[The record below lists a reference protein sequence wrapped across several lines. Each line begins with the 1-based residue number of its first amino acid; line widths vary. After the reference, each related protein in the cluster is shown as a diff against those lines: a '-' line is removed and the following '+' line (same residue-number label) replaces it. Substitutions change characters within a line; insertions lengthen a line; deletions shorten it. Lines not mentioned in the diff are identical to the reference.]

1 MANIRWTVVTGASG
15 GIGAEMARVFSG
27 IGHNLVLVA
36 RRRDRL
42 EALAEELRKRDGG
55 LVEVIEADLADPE
68 APQALFD
75 AIAAKEITVHT
86 LVNNA
91 GFGLGGD
98 FVDRPIAEHVNLI
111 DVNIGGLTRLCHLF
125 LPGMLERRQGGII
138 NVASLASF
146 LAGPHMASYY
156 ASKAYV
162 LSLSEALYEEA
173 RPHGVMVTALCP
185 GATESGFGERAG
197 ILDTKLFAGRKMSAE
212 AVARIGVEG
221 YRAGHA
227 IVVPGAMNRITAQ
240 FSRLMPRFISR
251 RVAASVNQKK

>member
-36 RRRDRL
+36 RRRERM
-42 EALAEELRKRDGG
+42 ESLAEELRKRDGG
-55 LVEVIEADLADPE
+55 LVEIIEADLADPG
-68 APQALFD
+68 APQAVFD
-75 AIAAKEITVHT
+75 AIAAKEISVHT

-91 GFGLGGD
+91 GFGLAGGFLD
-98 FVDRPIAEHVNLI
+98 QPIEEHMRLV
-111 DVNIGGLTRLCHLF
+111 DVNIGALTRMCHLF

-138 NVASLASF
+138 NVASTAAF
-146 LAGPHMASYY
+146 IAGPHMASYY

-173 RPHGVMVTALCP
+173 RPYEVMVTALCP
-185 GATESGFGERAG
+185 GPTLTEFDEQAG
-197 ILDTKLFAGRKMSAE
+197 AQGTKLFSGRLMSAE
-212 AVARIGVEG
+212 SVARIGVEG

-227 IVVPGAMNRITAQ
+227 IVVPGPMNRITAQ
-240 FSRLMPRFISR
+240 ISRIMPRFTSR
-251 RVAASVNQKK
+251 RVAASLNQKK

>member
-27 IGHNLVLVA
+27 IGHNVVLVA

-42 EALAEELRKRDGG
+42 ESLAEDLRKRDGS
-55 LVEVIEADLADPE
+55 LVEVIEADLADPG
-68 APQALFD
+68 APQAVSD
-75 AIAAKEITVHT
+75 AITQKGITVHT

-91 GFGLGGD
+91 GFGLGGN
-98 FVDRPIAEHVNLI
+98 FLDRPIDEHMKLI
-111 DVNIGGLTRLCHLF
+111 DVNIGALTRMCHLF

-138 NVASLASF
+138 NVASTAAF

-173 RPHGVMVTALCP
+173 RPYEVMVTALCP
-185 GATESGFGERAG
+185 GATQTEFDERAG
-197 ILDTKLFAGRKMSAE
+197 VQGTKLYSGRLMSAE
-212 AVARIGVEG
+212 DVARIGVEG

-227 IVVPGAMNRITAQ
+227 IVVPGPMNRVKAQ
-240 FSRLMPRFISR
+240 ISRLMPRFTTR
-251 RVAASVNQKK
+251 RVAASLNQKK

>member
-1 MANIRWTVVTGASG
+1 MANIRWTLVTGASG

-36 RRRDRL
+36 RRRARL
-42 EALAEELRKRDGG
+42 DALADELRARDGG
-55 LVEVIEADLADPE
+55 IIEVIEADLADPA
-68 APQALFD
+68 APQAVFD
-75 AIAAKEITVHT
+75 AVAAKEITVHT

-98 FVDRPIAEHVNLI
+98 FVEQPITEHVGLL
-111 DVNIGGLTRLCHLF
+111 DVNVGALTRLCHLF
-125 LPGMLERRQGGII
+125 LPGMLERQQGGII

-146 LAGPHMASYY
+146 IAGPHMATYF

-173 RPHGVMVTALCP
+173 RPHGVVVTALCP
-185 GATESGFGERAG
+185 GATETGFGERAG
-197 ILDTKLFAGRKMSAE
+197 ILDTKLFSGRKMSAA
-212 AVARIGVEG
+212 AVARTGVEG

-227 IVVPGAMNRITAQ
+227 IVVPGTMNRITAQ
-240 FSRLMPRFISR
+240 VSRLMPHFISR
-251 RVAASVNQKK
+251 RVAASLNRKK

>member
-1 MANIRWTVVTGASG
+1 MANIRWTVVTGASS

-42 EALAEELRKRDGG
+42 DALADELRRRDGG
-55 LVEVIEADLADPE
+55 LVEVIEADLADPK
-68 APQALFD
+68 APQAVFD
-75 AIAAKEITVHT
+75 AITQKEIAVHT

-98 FVDRPIAEHVNLI
+98 FLDRPIEEHINLL
-111 DVNIGGLTRLCHLF
+111 DVNIGALTRMCHLF

-138 NVASLASF
+138 NVSSLAAF
-146 LAGPHMASYY
+146 LAGPHMASYF

-173 RPHGVMVTALCP
+173 RPYGVVVTALCP
-185 GATESGFGERAG
+185 GATETEFGERAG
-197 ILDTKLFAGRKMSAE
+197 ILDTRLFSGRKMTAE
-212 AVARIGVEG
+212 SVARIGVEG

-227 IVVPGAMNRITAQ
+227 IVVPGPMNRITAQ
-240 FSRLMPRFISR
+240 FSRLMPRFTSR
-251 RVAASVNQKK
+251 RVAASLNQKK